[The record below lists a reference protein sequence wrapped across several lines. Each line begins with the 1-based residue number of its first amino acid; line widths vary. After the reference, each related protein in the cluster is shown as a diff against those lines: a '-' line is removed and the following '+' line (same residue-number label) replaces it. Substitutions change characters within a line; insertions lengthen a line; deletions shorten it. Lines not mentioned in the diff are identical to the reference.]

1 MVKETAARKPGP
13 ALKQVSLTR
22 EIELAFMKY
31 GNPAD
36 RNQAREEILRGRARK
51 TSPPTA
57 RCPLHL
63 STGLPVL
70 RPRRD
75 GSSKTPLLEGKC
87 PRECVWGRKRV
98 GTWAEKMAPT
108 GRQERKEDHVCLD
121 RKCEA
126 LVLAFQLAGPPRAS
140 SFPRSPVP
148 RHRRENTNAQSS
160 WGSYALTSHSQHHCA
175 LPCPP
180 QTPRPW
186 ASSRG
191 QP

>member
-1 MVKETAARKPGP
+1 MPSPPQHWPASPPPETRRVFKNPSPGR
-13 ALKQVSLTR
+13 QVSPGVCLGADTG
-22 EIELAFMKY
+22 
-31 GNPAD
+31 GN
-36 RNQAREEILRGRARK
+36 LG
-51 TSPPTA
+51 
-57 RCPLHL
+57 
-63 STGLPVL
+63 
-70 RPRRD
+70 
-75 GSSKTPLLEGKC
+75 
-87 PRECVWGRKRV
+87 V
-98 GTWAEKMAPT
+98 GTGAEKMAPT

-191 QP
+191 QPQPRITNAPLPHPESHGRSPPALLLAPDPSLPKALPWF